1 VGTSVSRNIS
11 LVDRLRN
18 KYVVDNMTFT
28 TGLTIQ
34 ALGEISPSILVKIA
48 SAIDLKH
55 IEFDIS
61 VFNDIGNV
69 IDTLKA
75 KQTTIHA
82 PYVEDYG
89 IDLSTNNGEID
100 QFIENVIQMRKD
112 LRIIGVIVHPPTDG
126 SGSLDKFYDRIE
138 RLPFPLLENM
148 PYQSWEEHLEFYETT
163 RSNVSNELGMC
174 FDIPH
179 SYITHG
185 ENYLN
190 IPDACLELLRAPSG
204 YIHVSGGTQFE
215 DTHFPLLTDGD
226 MPIDPIKKFLND
238 INFSGVVTMEL
249 APRSLKDVGKI
260 IQSYMLMLGIA
271 GKRGHKL
278 KVMIKQPFIM
288 RKVQR
293 LSKIVGPKTFKKSGN
308 D

>member
-1 VGTSVSRNIS
+1 
-11 LVDRLRN
+11 
-18 KYVVDNMTFT
+18 MTFT

-34 ALGEISPSILVKIA
+34 ALGKISPASLVSLA

-55 IEFDIS
+55 VEFDIS
-61 VFNDIGNV
+61 VFNDIENV

-75 KQTTIHA
+75 RQTTIHA
-82 PYVEDYG
+82 PYIEDYG
-89 IDLSTNNGEID
+89 MDLSTNNSEMD
-100 QFIENVIQMRKD
+100 QFVENVIQRRKD

-148 PYQSWEEHLEFYETT
+148 PYQSWEEHLDFYETT

-190 IPDACLELLRAPSG
+190 IPDACLELLRMPTG
-204 YIHVSGGTQFE
+204 YIHVSGGTQVE
-215 DTHFPLLTDGD
+215 DTHFPLLTEGD
-226 MPIDPIKKFLND
+226 MPIDPIKKFLRE
-238 INFSGVVTMEL
+238 INFSGIITMEL
-249 APRSLKDVGKI
+249 APRSLEDIEKI

-271 GKRGHKL
+271 KKQRHKL
-278 KVMIKQPFIM
+278 KLIVKKPFIM
-288 RKVQR
+288 RKVKQ
-293 LSKIVGPKTFKKSGN
+293 LSTKVGPETFKKS